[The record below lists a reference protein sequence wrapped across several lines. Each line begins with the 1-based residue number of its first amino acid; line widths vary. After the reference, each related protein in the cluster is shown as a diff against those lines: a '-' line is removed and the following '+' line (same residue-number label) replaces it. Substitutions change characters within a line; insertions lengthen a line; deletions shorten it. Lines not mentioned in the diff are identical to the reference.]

1 MANIRLIVLNYK
13 RPRNIST
20 IISTYKKLL
29 PITVV
34 NNNPDNPF
42 PYIGNGVDV
51 INNEKNWLCM
61 ERWVRCFDYDEPY
74 KLIIDDD
81 LLPHPS
87 LVKKMYDKQ
96 LPIVGLYGKSGV
108 STASSYEDLEDHW
121 SENAKVD
128 FLVGAVNLVKQ
139 SALDL
144 IKKDIEKIGYPKRGD
159 DIIVSYLL
167 KKYLNLKYLDT
178 VAGKVLNLP
187 EDDVGL
193 NRDIEHYNMR
203 WDVIERFKKISN

>member
-1 MANIRLIVLNYK
+1 MDNIRLIVLNYK

-144 IKKDIEKIGYPKRGD
+144 IEKDIKKIGYPKRGD